1 MTSVGRGYQMCQ
13 NPRFAHAIDRACAH
27 VMHLLCSVYLCS
39 TRSTFTSI
47 FVVCLIAL
55 QGGKAVARLKFL
67 GLPKPD
73 VIRQVSARL
82 FIYSPR
88 SKRQRHHH
96 DL

>member
-1 MTSVGRGYQMCQ
+1 MTSVDRGYQQCQ
-13 NPRFAHAIDRACAH
+13 KPRFAHAIDRACAH
-27 VMHLLCSVYLCS
+27 VMHLLYSVYLCS
-39 TRSTFTSI
+39 TRGPFTSI
-47 FVVCLIAL
+47 FIVCLITL
-55 QGGKAVARLKFL
+55 QGGKAVVRLEFL